1 MKRIISFFAA
11 FVLLI
16 VSFGS
21 ISIFANAATTPTLA
35 FDSKSVKKGETVS
48 LNLSIKD
55 NPGISGLE
63 ISLKYDTNALTLTG
77 TTKGTLF
84 SGFTASK
91 NFLWDEVSDVTDN
104 GLLATFTFA
113 VSESTKVGDYTV
125 DIIVRCC
132 TNEDLD
138 DVSCNVRSG
147 KITVS
152 CSHSWNSGTVTNA
165 ATCKSTGVKTYTC
178 TACKAT
184 KTETIAKNSSNHTG
198 GTAIK
203 NAKSATCTS
212 EGYTGDKYC
221 SGCGAKLSSGKA
233 IAKTGHSYNSG
244 TIITAATCT
253 KAGVK
258 TYTCTVCK
266 ATKTEKIDALG
277 HNFNGASR
285 TNSDG
290 SISYKCTR
298 CDEYGNTVY
307 PQPTEKKLDAISGT
321 KRITENNLDILVA
334 PVEMTAESIF
344 KAAKGGKLTD
354 SSGNEIT
361 NGNTPLA
368 TGMKI
373 LLDNSEVR
381 VSILGDVDCDGD
393 IDVADARFALRA
405 AVKLDTLT
413 DVCFTAADID
423 FSKDISVSDARLI
436 LRAAVKLDD
445 PKDWLK

>member
-16 VSFGS
+16 VSLGS

-48 LNLSIKD
+48 LSLSIKD

-77 TTKGTLF
+77 TKAGTLF

-104 GLLATFTFA
+104 GLLATFTFT
-113 VSESTKVGDYTV
+113 VSESAKVGDYTV

-138 DVSCNVRSG
+138 DVSCNVSSG
-147 KITVS
+147 KISVS
-152 CSHSWNSGTVTNA
+152 CSHSWNSGTVTTA
-165 ATCKSTGVKTYTC
+165 ATCKSTGIKTYTC
-178 TACKAT
+178 TACNAT
-184 KTETIAKNSSNHTG
+184 KTENIPALAHTAV
-198 GTAIK
+198 TDPAI
-203 NAKSATCTS
+203 
-212 EGYTGDKYC
+212 
-221 SGCGAKLSSGKA
+221 
-233 IAKTGHSYNSG
+233 
-244 TIITAATCT
+244 AATCT
-253 KAGVK
+253 KTGL
-258 TYTCTVCK
+258 TEGSHCSICNTVIRK
-266 ATKTEKIDALG
+266 QETTKALG
-277 HNFNGASR
+277 HDFSGASR

-298 CDEYGNTVY
+298 CDKYGNTVY

-321 KRITENNLDILVA
+321 KRITENKLDILVA

-344 KAAKGGKLTD
+344 KAAKGGKLAD

-361 NGNTPLA
+361 NGNTPLT

-373 LLDNSEVR
+373 LLDNSEVS
-381 VSILGDVDCDGD
+381 VSILGDVDRDGD